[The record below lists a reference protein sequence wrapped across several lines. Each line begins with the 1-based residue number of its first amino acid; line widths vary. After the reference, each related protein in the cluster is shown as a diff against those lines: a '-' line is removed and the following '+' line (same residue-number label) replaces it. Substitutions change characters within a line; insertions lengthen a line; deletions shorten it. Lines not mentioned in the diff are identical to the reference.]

1 MPEPAITLSIQ
12 ESVPENQQSFSLDAA
27 ERRATAVVAAV
38 AMLRMFGL
46 FALLPVMALFAGG
59 LPGATPTL
67 VGVAVGG
74 YGLTQALLQIPFGA
88 LSDRI
93 GRVRVI
99 LAGLVLFAAGSLL
112 AAISETIWGVIA
124 GRMMQGAGAVS
135 ATLTALLADAT
146 RAEVRTRTM
155 AVLGIGV
162 GTAFL
167 LALVVGPL
175 IASVL
180 GVRALF
186 WLAAGLAGA
195 AGLALLALPAGIVR
209 RRPQDRSPVRA
220 AFRPELI
227 RLDVYIFLLHALLTA
242 NFVALPFLL
251 DDQLALPVGEHWQVY
266 TAALVLSLAAAVPLI
281 LGDGRRGGAGPV
293 AVAVSLILAGELLLA
308 LGGFAIVPVIAGL
321 SLFFGGF
328 NFLEAGLPA
337 RLSIRAPGSL
347 RGASLGVFASSQFL
361 GIFAGGIYGGHL
373 LTAGAPGDVFLGS
386 AVIAAAWLVLHA
398 GSSRRRRG

>member
-1 MPEPAITLSIQ
+1 MPENL
-12 ESVPENQQSFSLDAA
+12 QSCSLDAA
-27 ERRATAVVAAV
+27 EKRATVVVAAV

-46 FALLPVMALFAGG
+46 FALLPVMALYAGG
-59 LPGATPTL
+59 LPGATPML

-99 LAGLVLFAAGSLL
+99 LAGLALFAAGSVL
-112 AAISETIWGVIA
+112 AAMSDTIWGVIA
-124 GRMMQGAGAVS
+124 GRLLQGAGAVS
-135 ATLTALLADAT
+135 ATLSALLADAT
-146 RAEVRTRTM
+146 RNEVRTRTM

-162 GTAFL
+162 GSAFL
-167 LALVVGPL
+167 LALVAGPL
-175 IASVL
+175 IAAAT

-186 WLAAGLAGA
+186 WLAAGLAVVA
-195 AGLALLALPAGIVR
+195 AFALTALPGGIVR
-209 RRPQDRSPVRA
+209 RQPAGPVPIRS
-220 AFRPELI
+220 AFRPELL
-227 RLDVYIFLLHALLTA
+227 RLDLYIFLLHAMLTA

-251 DDQLALPVGEHWQVY
+251 DDALALPVGQHWQVY
-266 TAALVLSLAAAVPLI
+266 TAALLLSLVAAVPLI
-281 LGDGRRGGAGPV
+281 LSDGRRSGTAQVTV
-293 AVAVSLILAGELLLA
+293 AISLILAGELLLA
-308 LGGFAIVPVIAGL
+308 FGGCAFLPVIAAL
-321 SLFFGGF
+321 ALFFGGF

-361 GIFAGGIYGGHL
+361 GIFAGGMLGGRL
-373 LTAGAPGDVFLGS
+373 LAAGVPANVFLGS

-398 GSSRRRRG
+398 SVGARNAGD

>member
-1 MPEPAITLSIQ
+1 M
-12 ESVPENQQSFSLDAA
+12 
-27 ERRATAVVAAV
+27 VVAAV

-46 FALLPVMALFAGG
+46 FALLPVMSLFAGG

-67 VGVAVGG
+67 VGLAVGG

-99 LAGLVLFAAGSLL
+99 LAGLVLFAAGSIL
-112 AAISETIWGVIA
+112 AAVSETIWGVVA

-162 GTAFL
+162 GAAFL
-167 LALVVGPL
+167 LALVAGPV
-175 IASVL
+175 IASAA

-186 WLAAGLAGA
+186 WLAAGLAGVA
-195 AGLALLALPAGIVR
+195 AAMLLALPAGIVR
-209 RRPQDRSPVRA
+209 REAADSVPARR
-220 AFRPELI
+220 AFRPELL
-227 RLDVYIFLLHALLTA
+227 RLDLYVFLLHTLLTA

-251 DDQLALPVGEHWQVY
+251 DDGLSLPVGEHWQVY
-266 TAALVLSLAAAVPLI
+266 TAALLLSLVAAVPLI
-281 LGDGRRGGAGPV
+281 LSDGRRGGAGPV
-293 AVAVSLILAGELLLA
+293 AVAISLMLVGELLLA
-308 LGGFAIVPVIAGL
+308 FGGFAVLSVVAGL
-321 SLFFGGF
+321 AFFFGGF

-337 RLSIRAPGSL
+337 RLSIRAPDSL
-347 RGASLGVFASSQFL
+347 RGASLGVFASAQFL
-361 GIFAGGIYGGHL
+361 GIFAGGLYGGHL
-373 LTAGAPGDVFLGS
+373 LAGGAPTDVFLGS
-386 AVIAAAWLVLHA
+386 AVVAVGWLVLHA
-398 GSSRRRRG
+398 LGRRANGNGP

>member
-1 MPEPAITLSIQ
+1 M
-12 ESVPENQQSFSLDAA
+12 PENQQSFSLDAG

-46 FALLPVMALFAGG
+46 FALLPVMALYAGG

-99 LAGLVLFAAGSLL
+99 LAGLVLFAAGSIL
-112 AAISETIWGVIA
+112 AATSDSIWGVIS

-186 WLAAGLAGA
+186 WLAAVLAGA
-195 AGLALLALPAGIVR
+195 AGLALLALPPGIVR
-209 RRPQDRSPVRA
+209 RRLDDRLPIRA

-227 RLDVYIFLLHALLTA
+227 RLDIYIFLLHALLTA

-251 DDQLALPVGEHWQVY
+251 NDRLSMPVGEHWQVY
-266 TAALVLSLAAAVPLI
+266 TAALLLSLVPAVPLI

-293 AVAVSLILAGELLLA
+293 AIAISLMLAGELLLA
-308 LGGFAIVPVIAGL
+308 FGGFSFVPVIAGL
-321 SLFFGGF
+321 ALFFGGF
-328 NFLEAGLPA
+328 NFMEAGLPA

-361 GIFAGGIYGGHL
+361 GIFAGGICGGRL
-373 LTAGAPGDVFLGS
+373 LAAGVPGDVFLGS
-386 AVIAAAWLVLHA
+386 AVAAAAWLLLHA
-398 GSSRRRRG
+398 TDGRRSVA